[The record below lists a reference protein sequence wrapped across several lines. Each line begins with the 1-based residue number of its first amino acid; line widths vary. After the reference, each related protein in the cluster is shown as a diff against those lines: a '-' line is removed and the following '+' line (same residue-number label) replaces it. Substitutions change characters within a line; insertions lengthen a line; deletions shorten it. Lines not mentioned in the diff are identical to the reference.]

1 MTEPD
6 LHVMDELFQRPA
18 LLSAYRWFRMLRLR
32 SPKFLWLIAVVIPA
46 MVTIVLERFVPL
58 PVSWLVLLTP
68 SVLFIGIIFSIAQAC
83 FLCLLIPI
91 LYLLIKEWYD
101 PSAAAVAWQVAIWS
115 LFHFGTCTALLA
127 GWKTTTR
134 RAAKIAERDALTGAG
149 NSTSF
154 FRIAKDA
161 IKRCLAAGR
170 PLSIA
175 VMDCDGFKQFNDAHG
190 HLAGDRFL
198 QQLAQALQERLSPD
212 DRLIRWGGDE
222 FVILFPYCG
231 ADRSRPIVD
240 FLRVGITTELKPFA
254 GPVTFSW
261 GLVSYDLPHGNAE
274 SLLKDADQ
282 LMYDAK
288 RAGGNQICFRHVVG
302 PKASPPPGEPT

>member
-1 MTEPD
+1 MPEPD
-6 LHVMDELFQRPA
+6 LHLMDELFQRSTLLAAYRMFRSLRNRSPVGLWLTAVGIPAAATA
-18 LLSAYRWFRMLRLR
+18 LLEHF
-32 SPKFLWLIAVVIPA
+32 I
-46 MVTIVLERFVPL
+46 PL
-58 PVSWLVLLTP
+58 PFSWLLLLTP
-68 SVLFIGIIFSIAQAC
+68 SVLFIGAIYSIAQAGW
-83 FLCLLIPI
+83 FCLLIPI
-91 LYLLIKEWYD
+91 LYLLSKVSHD
-101 PSAAAVAWQVAIWS
+101 PSANAVAWQVAIWS

-127 GWKTTTR
+127 GWKSTTR
-134 RAAKIAERDALTGAG
+134 RAAEIAERDALTGTG

-154 FRIAKDA
+154 LRTAKDA
-161 IKRCLAAGR
+161 IKRCLAAGQ

-175 VMDCDGFKQFNDAHG
+175 VMDCDNFKQFNDAHG

-198 QQLAQALQERLSPD
+198 QRLAQALQERLSPD

-222 FVILFPYCG
+222 FVILLPYCG
-231 ADRSRPIVD
+231 ADRSRPIID

-261 GLVSYDLPHGNAE
+261 GLVSYDLPHANAE

-288 RAGGNQICFRHVVG
+288 RAGGNQVRSRNVAG
-302 PKASPPPGEPT
+302 PPATSSL